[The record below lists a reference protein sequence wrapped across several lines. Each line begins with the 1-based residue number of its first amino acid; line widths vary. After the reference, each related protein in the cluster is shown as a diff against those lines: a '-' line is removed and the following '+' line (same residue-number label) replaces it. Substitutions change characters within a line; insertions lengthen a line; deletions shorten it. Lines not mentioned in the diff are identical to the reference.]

1 MAPDSASGRSVVVS
15 LARAGACLS
24 LAGLFMLG
32 TNDSLQNASAEG
44 DTRTLSFHHVHT
56 GEDVTI
62 TFKRNGR
69 YDDAALKKLDWFM
82 RDWRKEKSTRMD
94 PHLFDLLWEAYRE
107 VGATQPIDVVCGYRS
122 PETNSM
128 LRRRSN
134 GVAQFSQHI
143 SGQAMDFFI
152 PGVPLEKI
160 REVGLRLQRGGVG
173 FYPTSGSPFVH
184 MDTGTIRHWPR
195 MTHDQL
201 VKVFPDGRTV
211 HVPSDGQPLR
221 GYTLALADVERRG
234 GRPSETSLEAAREA
248 GVVSASRTRNF
259 FARLFGRG
267 KDADESNEDS
277 SATSDTTTTT
287 KDTRAPVAV
296 ASVTAPK
303 PKAVSVE
310 TIVPLPT
317 ARPGSTLV
325 ASAETKPSA
334 VGAVAVKPASHS
346 FVTASLGA
354 NLFDNRGYWRG
365 AIQNGPD
372 LPAAVTAS
380 PKYQTASLDPTSTG
394 TTALA
399 YAAEPG
405 SAKPAQP
412 TRPMGTRAMQQP
424 AEAAVLPSQ
433 GNTTVVEKAALTAAS
448 ADPAI
453 NSPWLRAA
461 MLTPSVTTHMSATRI
476 GAVDMRPLQELIYK
490 PSQSLALSFSRDPNL
505 GLAASRFSGPAIVFL
520 ATTTF
525 TTQATAAFAMH
536 TTAFR

>member
-1 MAPDSASGRSVVVS
+1 
-15 LARAGACLS
+15 
-24 LAGLFMLG
+24 MLG
-32 TNDSLQNASAEG
+32 ANNALQNASAEG

-56 GEDVTI
+56 GEDITI

-143 SGQAMDFFI
+143 NGQAMDFFI

-221 GYTLALADVERRG
+221 GYALALADVERRG

-267 KDADESNEDS
+267 KDADEVERRYHCHFSHHHHNKRH
-277 SATSDTTTTT
+277 AC
-287 KDTRAPVAV
+287 TRGRCQRDP
-296 ASVTAPK
+296 TETQGGEPWK
-303 PKAVSVE
+303 PSCRCRLRGLA
-310 TIVPLPT
+310 
-317 ARPGSTLV
+317 STLV
-325 ASAETKPSA
+325 ASAETKPSS

-346 FVTASLGA
+346 FVTASLGSQSVRQPR
-354 NLFDNRGYWRG
+354 L
-365 AIQNGPD
+365 
-372 LPAAVTAS
+372 
-380 PKYQTASLDPTSTG
+380 
-394 TTALA
+394 LA
-399 YAAEPG
+399 RRDTERPG
-405 SAKPAQP
+405 SAGRRNGVDEVSDCEP
-412 TRPMGTRAMQQP
+412 RSGEHRNDRARLCRRTWVSETGQRNRVQW
-424 AEAAVLPSQ
+424 ARARCSNRRNSSEAAVCRRRAIRRSWRSCTNGGERRPGDQQPL
-433 GNTTVVEKAALTAAS
+433 AARGHAHTERN
-448 ADPAI
+448 I
-453 NSPWLRAA
+453 
-461 MLTPSVTTHMSATRI
+461 HMSATRI

-505 GLAASRFSGPAIVFL
+505 GLVASRFSGPAIVFL